1 MMQLLVF
8 RSFDLL
14 KIYLIYL
21 YIKIY
26 LIFGFKSF
34 QQPEFEK
41 YQKSIEKREKDIR
54 KLSER
59 LNAVQ
64 DEVVMQADFV

>member
-1 MMQLLVF
+1 MMPLLVF

-14 KIYLIYL
+14 KICS
-21 YIKIY
+21 IY

-64 DEVVMQADFV
+64 DEVVMQAVFV